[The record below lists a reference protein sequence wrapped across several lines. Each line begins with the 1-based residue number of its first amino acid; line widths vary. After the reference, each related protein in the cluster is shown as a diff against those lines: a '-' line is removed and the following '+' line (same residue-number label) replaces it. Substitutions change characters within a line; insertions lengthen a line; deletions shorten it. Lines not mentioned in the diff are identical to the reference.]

1 MAYTISNTDGTTL
14 LVLADGTI
22 DQAATSL
29 TLIGKNYS
37 GFGAA
42 INNNFVKLL
51 ANSASSS
58 SNPPRSPLTGQLWY
72 DTTNKRVLV
81 YDETFKTIS
90 GATVSTDKP
99 TLGIGD
105 FWFDSGK
112 GQLNMRTGVSTAT
125 TVIGPLFPKA
135 IGENGW
141 VLPAPITVK
150 DSNENVQDVT
160 FLKNY
165 GSLVGAISNTVF
177 TTTNVAI
184 TSTTLTTSSNVVK
197 GLNVFGDI
205 NYSGK
210 ILDRYLS
217 MSVDFKNLTNNA
229 SSQNLM
235 TSDTGVVNSSTWAIS
250 LLLKNTFTINTS
262 ATLKEVPHSS
272 NSLFKETGV
281 PPHSQARVVCSS
293 SAVNPGIYQIRLFEA
308 NPDGNWLPKTVP
320 SSYTAT
326 NVIQEFSIPVIYP
339 F

>member
-58 SNPPRSPLTGQLWY
+58 GNPPRSPLTGQLWY

-105 FWFDSGK
+105 FWFDTGK

-141 VLPAPITVK
+141 VLPTTSVN
-150 DSNENVQDVT
+150 DSGNNTLNVT
-160 FLKNY
+160 LLKNY
-165 GSLVGAISNTVF
+165 GSTIGYLANTATVLS
-177 TTTNVAI
+177 
-184 TSTTLTTSSNVVK
+184 TSTYLSTGSTTATVNGLTI
-197 GLNVFGDI
+197 LGDI
-205 NYSGK
+205 QLSGK
-210 ILDRYLS
+210 FYLGD
-217 MSVDFKNLTNNA
+217 VPAPNHYGDPGKKGQVAYGAGTDTWYLYVCTGTNA
-229 SSQNLM
+229 WARVSL
-235 TSDTGVVNSSTWAIS
+235 DTGPW
-250 LLLKNTFTINTS
+250 
-262 ATLKEVPHSS
+262 
-272 NSLFKETGV
+272 
-281 PPHSQARVVCSS
+281 
-293 SAVNPGIYQIRLFEA
+293 
-308 NPDGNWLPKTVP
+308 
-320 SSYTAT
+320 
-326 NVIQEFSIPVIYP
+326 
-339 F
+339 